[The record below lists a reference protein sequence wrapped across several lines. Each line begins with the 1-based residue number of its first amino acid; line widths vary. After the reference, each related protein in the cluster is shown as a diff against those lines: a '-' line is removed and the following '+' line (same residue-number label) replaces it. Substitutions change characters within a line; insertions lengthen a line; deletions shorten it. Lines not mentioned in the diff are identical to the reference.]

1 MAFIVAASKYR
12 GPQAK
17 GYIVISR
24 DAAGQKVWQSV
35 ATLAEAKAT
44 LAKAALAEQQPRRRP
59 AVAPSIT
66 VAAYFTEFLKV
77 HGVTL
82 KTRTVN
88 LYTDQLRRYIAPAFG
103 ATRVRSLQR
112 SQIKRWLA
120 DLLRR
125 GLDRDTVRIA
135 YSALHTMLNHAVEDE
150 LIGGNPASKLGRSLK
165 LLAAP
170 GERQARVKA
179 MDREQLQAFL
189 EAMRGPQAR
198 PADQRYHPF
207 FLTLARTGLRIGE
220 AFALE
225 PGDIDFTA
233 GTIRV
238 ERALRTAVWR
248 RRRRPCSRFGLWTCP
263 AGSLRSF
270 GSWSRRAEKRA
281 SGTGGR
287 RPGYSSLRRARR

>member
-1 MAFIVAASKYR
+1 M
-12 GPQAK
+12 
-17 GYIVISR
+17 
-24 DAAGQKVWQSV
+24 
-35 ATLAEAKAT
+35 
-44 LAKAALAEQQPRRRP
+44 
-59 AVAPSIT
+59 
-66 VAAYFTEFLKV
+66 
-77 HGVTL
+77 TL
-82 KTRTVN
+82 KTRTLN

-103 ATRVRSLQR
+103 ATRVRRLQR

-150 LIGGNPASKLGRSLK
+150 LIGSNPASKLGRSLK
-165 LLAAP
+165 LLPAP

-189 EAMRGPQAR
+189 EAMRGPEAR
-198 PADQRYHPF
+198 PADQRYRPF

-220 AFALE
+220 AFALQ

-238 ERALRTAVWR
+238 ERASRTAVWR
-248 RRRRPCSRFGLWTCP
+248 RRPRRCSRSELWTCLADSP
-263 AGSLRSF
+263 LPF
-270 GSWSRRAEKRA
+270 GCWSRSARKRA
-281 SGTGGR
+281 LNTAGR
-287 RPGYSSLRRARR
+287 RPGYSSLRPARR